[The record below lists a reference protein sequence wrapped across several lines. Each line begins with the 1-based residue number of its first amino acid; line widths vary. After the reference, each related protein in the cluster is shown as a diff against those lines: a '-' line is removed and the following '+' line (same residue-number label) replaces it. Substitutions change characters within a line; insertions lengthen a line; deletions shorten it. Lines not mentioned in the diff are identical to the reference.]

1 MPKITIPIT
10 EETPGMITAEPV
22 RNLDNGIVYV
32 GEGQELTKEIIE
44 NLKSLHFDEVDISVN
59 SWDTVWKISKKT
71 RAQYE
76 FCTETA
82 KILFQ
87 KVADDNVVD
96 FEAFKTIKKH
106 VESNFKDNFK
116 IIGCIN
122 LFKYADS
129 YTYTHS
135 INVALL
141 SMLIG
146 QWMKYG
152 DNMIESLLIAGLL
165 HDIGK
170 MKVDPAI
177 LNKPGKLTESEFEEM
192 KKHPRYSYELLQDD
206 KSISL
211 DVKVGILMHHEKIDG
226 SGYPYGVYSENIND
240 IAKVLAVA
248 DVYDAMLSERPYK
261 KKHSPFDVMQLMQEG
276 VFGKLDT
283 KILLTFLT
291 HIASYYIG
299 VYVQLSTGEI
309 GEVVAIN
316 PACVYK
322 PIVKVKDKYIDLFT
336 EKSISIVELT

>member
-1 MPKITIPIT
+1 MPKMTIPIA
-10 EETPGMITAEPV
+10 EARPGMITAEAI
-22 RNLDNGIVYV
+22 RNVDSGIVYI
-32 GEGQELTKEIIE
+32 GEEQELTKDVIERLKELNFKEIE
-44 NLKSLHFDEVDISVN
+44 ISVN
-59 SWDTVWKISKKT
+59 SWDTVWKISKET
-71 RAQYE
+71 REQYE
-76 FCTETA
+76 FCTEAA
-82 KILFQ
+82 KVLFQ
-87 KVADDNVVD
+87 KVADDNVID
-96 FEAFKTIKKH
+96 FEAFKTIKRH
-106 VESNFKDNFK
+106 VKDNFKDNFK

-152 DNMIESLLIAGLL
+152 ENTIESLLIAGLL

-170 MKVDPAI
+170 MKIDPAI
-177 LNKPGKLTESEFEEM
+177 LNKPGKLTDSEFEEM
-192 KKHPRYSYELLQDD
+192 KNHPRYSYELLQPEQG
-206 KSISL
+206 ISL

-316 PACVYK
+316 PACVFK